1 MEELSIGQV
10 ARRAGIAASA
20 IRYYESEGLIPRP
33 ARRNGRRVYGAQIL
47 AELALIELAK
57 RGGFTIAEIKHLL
70 RGFARPTPPGERWR
84 ALAERKRREL
94 DERISEAERM
104 KAVLEVVMRCT
115 CPTLDDC
122 SRAMRRKAGPLP
134 P

>member
-47 AELALIELAK
+47 EELALIELAK

-94 DERISEAERM
+94 DERISETERM
-104 KAVLEVVMRCT
+104 KAVLEVVMRCK
-115 CPTLDDC
+115 CPTLQDC
-122 SRAMRRKAGPLP
+122 SRAMAEGKPTGP
-134 P
+134 

>member
-1 MEELSIGQV
+1 VGELSIGQV

-20 IRYYESEGLIPRP
+20 IRYYESEGLIPRA
-33 ARRNGRRVYGAQIL
+33 ARRNGRRAYGAQIL
-47 AELALIELAK
+47 EQLALIELAK

-70 RGFARPTPPGERWR
+70 RGFASPTPPGERWR
-84 ALAERKRREL
+84 ALAKRKRREL